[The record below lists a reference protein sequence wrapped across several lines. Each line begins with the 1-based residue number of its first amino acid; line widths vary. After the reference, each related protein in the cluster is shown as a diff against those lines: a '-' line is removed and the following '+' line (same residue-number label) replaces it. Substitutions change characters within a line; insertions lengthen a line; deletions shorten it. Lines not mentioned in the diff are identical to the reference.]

1 MSTQTAT
8 FNGADT
14 GTPSSNMTSDGHTE
28 YAEMAQ
34 HDLKKTKV
42 LDQEYE
48 AMRNGVSN
56 IVKLESSTRVSFI
69 KNLIHMAIFHRKGK
83 AVDGY
88 LENIYKESE
97 EAGTTEGTKATTR
110 TYKEIVNHG
119 VNYARLINAVW
130 LGNEKCELVANK
142 TNRISR
148 AMNTINKNHIPHE
161 QMTPEEIDS
170 LAHKLVEKGG
180 MSQLVKYGK
189 EGNNCVEDENIP
201 DTSADKSLCKKEVLI
216 HGDEQKNLFSMGLEH
231 YKNVVILP
239 TAKFTNHITVDD
251 NDMSLV
257 LIKKNKMGEYNVISQ
272 LHDES
277 QVEKIIANEY
287 SNDLLSLPKSMHVI
301 SEMLLTQCLPASL
314 QKQYKNLLDQE
325 GKVTDGETKNVV
337 RRLFYK
343 HRSNTFLMSPIRTT
357 SGVVTYAQPFTE
369 VFEDQKMIFE
379 DLQLMTKSRRDLE
392 VNILSPRKFKTYV
405 VSDEHE
411 SEKIPA
417 VNGLYSHV
425 LQLKTAE
432 KDKDGKTPTLDI
444 QFAGENL
451 IHESIR
457 QVDVDFDGLDTRLP
471 LWDCT
476 VDASWIDEFNSIFTS
491 KWIKHHAKYITR
503 KSQEKME
510 FKFGRNDVTV
520 NFFNVDDQYDLT
532 ACVNLPEKIS
542 TDTAP
547 AYFLSKDFAIAMHG
561 LDELQIIG
569 KVQIRLYHSMIRIS
583 YSTAAAKYEL
593 CIPTCKSNGSRN
605 DSGFT
610 EYTLI
615 TDSSFYEEDDS
626 YLDKEFSERSK

>member
-8 FNGADT
+8 LNGANT
-14 GTPSSNMTSDGHTE
+14 GTPYSNMAAGGHTE
-28 YAEMAQ
+28 YVYMAQ

-48 AMRNGVSN
+48 AMRNVVTN
-56 IVKLESSTRVSFI
+56 IVNLESSTRFSFI
-69 KNLIHMAIFHRKGK
+69 KNLIDMVIFHRKAK

-88 LENIYKESE
+88 LEDIYKECE
-97 EAGTTEGTKATTR
+97 PKEATDGTKTTTR
-110 TYKEIVNHG
+110 KYKETVNHG
-119 VNYARLINAVW
+119 TNFAPLVNSVW

-148 AMNTINKNHIPHE
+148 AMNTIDKKHIPHE
-161 QMTPEEIDS
+161 QMTTEEIES
-170 LAHKLVEKGG
+170 LAKKLVKEGG

-189 EGNNCVEDENIP
+189 EGNNNVEDENIP
-201 DTSADKSLCKKEVLI
+201 DTSADKYLCKKEVLI

-272 LHDES
+272 LNDES

-287 SNDLLSLPKSMHVI
+287 SNDLLSLPKSMHVVC
-301 SEMLLTQCLPASL
+301 EMLLTQCLPASL

-325 GKVTDGETKNVV
+325 GKVTDDKTKNVV

-343 HRSNTFLMSPIRTT
+343 HRTNTFLMSPIRTT
-357 SGVVTYAQPFTE
+357 SGVVTYAQPFSE
-369 VFEDQKMIFE
+369 VFEDQKLIFE

-392 VNILSPRKFKTYV
+392 VNVLSPRKFKSYV
-405 VSDEHE
+405 VADEHE
-411 SEKIPA
+411 SEKIQTA
-417 VNGLYSHV
+417 NGLYPYV
-425 LQLKTAE
+425 LELTTTE
-432 KDKDGKTPTLDI
+432 KEKEGKTRTLEI
-444 QFAGENL
+444 QFASENL
-451 IHESIR
+451 THESIR
-457 QVDVDFDGLDTRLP
+457 QVDVDFDGLDKRIP
-471 LWDCT
+471 LWECT
-476 VDASWIDEFNSIFTS
+476 VDASWIGDFNSIFTS

-510 FKFGRNDVTV
+510 LEFDRNDVTV
-520 NFFNVDDQYDLT
+520 NFFNVDDQYDLK

-542 TDTAP
+542 TDKVP

-569 KVQIRLYHSMIRIS
+569 KVQIRLYHSMIRFS
-583 YSTAAAKYEL
+583 YSTDAAKYEL
-593 CIPTCKSNGSRN
+593 CIPTCKGNGSRN

-610 EYTLI
+610 EYTLT

-626 YLDKEFSERSK
+626 YLDEEFSEESK